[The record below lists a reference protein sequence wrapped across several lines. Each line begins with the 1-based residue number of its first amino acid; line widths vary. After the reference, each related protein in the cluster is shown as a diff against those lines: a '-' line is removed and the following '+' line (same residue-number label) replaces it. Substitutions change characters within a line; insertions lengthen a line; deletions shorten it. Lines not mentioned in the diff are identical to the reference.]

1 MALTREYKK
10 TVVARIQRDEKFAR
24 ALYAEALNARLEGE
38 TAEGL
43 SMLRDLVHAQISFK
57 ELARQTGLGEKTL
70 HRMLSRRGNP
80 TTRNLVA
87 IESYGTRH
95 RSAFEFCFRNQPS
108 VAIVVSQD
116 GGIKTVTRVG
126 KHIYF
131 WENIFFDA
139 STEICLFVSRQLFA
153 QIQRHRGLRARGT
166 FLSRVSNPPVLA
178 TGKPALPLRLWASA
192 LSVKIFAH
200 VR

>member
-24 ALYAEALNARLEGE
+24 ALYAEALNALLEGE
-38 TAEGL
+38 AAEGL

-87 IESYGTRH
+87 VIQAICEDLGVKPR
-95 RSAFEFCFRNQPS
+95 
-108 VAIVVSQD
+108 VA
-116 GGIKTVTRVG
+116 VG
-126 KHIYF
+126 
-131 WENIFFDA
+131 A
-139 STEICLFVSRQLFA
+139 GS
-153 QIQRHRGLRARGT
+153 
-166 FLSRVSNPPVLA
+166 
-178 TGKPALPLRLWASA
+178 
-192 LSVKIFAH
+192 
-200 VR
+200 